1 MYAWVVY
8 LHVTVVFIFLIQ
20 HGAEIISTFEL
31 REQKEPDGIF
41 ATYSFMPDNNS
52 RNLRITYSLIIITGV
67 VAGFMV
73 PWWRQG
79 WMWTALGLMI
89 VMWIVMNRVGGSY
102 LNAVDAI
109 TDHAVK
115 NKDDKTAINKFRSD
129 LKARREPEIMTVI
142 SVIGGLIILWLM
154 MFKPF

>member
-20 HGAEIISTFEL
+20 HGAEIISTFKL

>member
-8 LHVTVVFIFLIQ
+8 LHVTVVFIFLLQ
-20 HGAEIISTFEL
+20 HGAEIISTFKL

-52 RNLRITYSLIIITGV
+52 RNLRITYSLIIITGA

-115 NKDDKTAINKFRSD
+115 NRDDKTAIDKFRSD